1 MATLQSPFR
10 TLPMLIVRKVVKYL
24 EGRSSNSFGTDIDEH
39 NKKKDVHAPLLSVT
53 AVPELTSVTQGPGM
67 FGGVFAIIAYLSSGT
82 LKGLS
87 IALFREDDASET
99 LAEYACLESL
109 TVDIID
115 TLYTTTWAAIEDAVP
130 FPALSTLD
138 VSCGYPFDDNV
149 LFRSNGETMQ
159 NLSLPISALTR
170 NALGRFNVLG
180 RSGVGLMCCVSIDT
194 ISDIDKEFIAGREG
208 VPIGH
213 QIHSILKRT
222 LMYVVARPPVLI
234 PRWETEEWVLR
245 LAELINSHTSNARD
259 VGAEASRPLNILEA
273 CTGSGC
279 IALGLG
285 CELADGSARIL
296 GVDISDDAVGLAVD
310 NLAFNQMLLS
320 NHVQFCK
327 VDLQQP
333 VHLLPAQ
340 LSVGEGVSGGWDM
353 IVSNPPY
360 VTPSEY
366 HVLDADVREWEDI
379 RALVPL
385 PQGTTDPQSVAEK
398 DLDPLGMAF
407 VVQLAKLAKE
417 LGMASKDQNNDTSL
431 RMDSLPR
438 LVVEIGS
445 AEQAQ
450 SACQTMH
457 DHGLNSTE
465 VWKDMAGTDRVVL
478 GYFKQ

>member
-1 MATLQSPFR
+1 MPR
-10 TLPMLIVRKVVKYL
+10 C
-24 EGRSSNSFGTDIDEH
+24 SSNNTL
-39 NKKKDVHAPLLSVT
+39 VPLLRKLSESLGEQQ
-53 AVPELTSVTQGPGM
+53 AKNELRWLIEH
-67 FGGVFAIIAYLSSGT
+67 ARKDIADGINMQQHILAQNTERRGARLWREQPARSADEIERESMRLSSVQQAW
-82 LKGLS
+82 LRQA
-87 IALFREDDASET
+87 ISERT
-99 LAEYACLESL
+99 ERHKPLQY
-109 TVDIID
+109 IIGEQQFGR
-115 TLYTTTWAAIEDAVP
+115 A
-130 FPALSTLD
+130 
-138 VSCGYPFDDNV
+138 NV
-149 LFRSNGETMQ
+149 
-159 NLSLPISALTR
+159 I
-170 NALGRFNVLG
+170 V
-180 RSGVGLMCCVSIDT
+180 
-194 ISDIDKEFIAGREG
+194 
-208 VPIGH
+208 
-213 QIHSILKRT
+213 
-222 LMYVVARPPVLI
+222 RPPVLI
-234 PRWETEEWVLR
+234 PRWETEEWMLR

-340 LSVGEGVSGGWDM
+340 LSVGEGVSGSWDM

-366 HVLDADVREWEDI
+366 RVLDADVREWEDI

-398 DLDPLGMAF
+398 DLDPSGMAF

-417 LGMASKDQNNDTSL
+417 LGLASKDQNSDTSL

-465 VWKDMAGTDRVVL
+465 VWKDMAGTGRVVL